1 MAAAPVVP
9 RQTLSLISFYRAEV
23 KLFHRLVFF
32 GVEEEKSTEVVA
44 ICSSLVPDHLMHNTL
59 RLGPDEALHFS
70 DAMQEIYRL
79 SDDNLEL
86 ESVILFKS
94 LYLCDFDW
102 FPGLRHI
109 SNWTRTRHGLQV
121 IKVDVVKQIK
131 NVVAVAVNLNQSPVG
146 SVVEAE
152 VGRVRKY
159 KHRYLFQFTAAQ
171 IVYWPLEKI
180 SIPGD
185 REALEEAIEA
195 SFPGDVLEGRV
206 ISALRQVLGGLF
218 PGFIR
223 LHVDAIYKTQRADF
237 PLLLTAQVVTQ
248 YRIRVGRILLNGA
261 NIFVKEI
268 REDDAC
274 DMFISHA
281 PGIAVSF
288 LDVFDY
294 LIGIVGCEC
303 LKLLKYKATLCL
315 FHAVMDSNA
324 VDHFLHDRE
333 ITELIIEG
341 HICQAT
347 RAIM

>member
-1 MAAAPVVP
+1 MAAPVVP
-9 RQTLSLISFYRAEV
+9 RRILSLISFYRAEV

-32 GVEEEKSTEVVA
+32 GIAEEKSTEVVA

-59 RLGPDEALHFS
+59 RLGPDEALLFS

-102 FPGLRHI
+102 FPSIHHI

-121 IKVDVVKQIK
+121 IKVDLVQQIK

-146 SVVEAE
+146 GVVEAE

-159 KHRYLFQFTAAQ
+159 KHRYLFRFTAAQ
-171 IVYWPLEKI
+171 IAHWPLGRI

-185 REALEEAIEA
+185 REALEEAVEA
-195 SFPGDVLEGRV
+195 SFPGDVLDGPV
-206 ISALRQVLGGLF
+206 MSALRQVLGGLF
-218 PGFIR
+218 PGFIL
-223 LHVDAIYKTQRADF
+223 LHVDAIYKTERVDS
-237 PLLLTAQVVTQ
+237 PLMLTAQVVTK
-248 YRIRVGRILLNGA
+248 YRIRVGLVHLNGA
-261 NIFVKEI
+261 NIFVKKI

-274 DMFISHA
+274 DMFISYA

-288 LDVFDY
+288 GDVFDF
-294 LIGIVGCEC
+294 LI
-303 LKLLKYKATLCL
+303 
-315 FHAVMDSNA
+315 
-324 VDHFLHDRE
+324 R
-333 ITELIIEG
+333 
-341 HICQAT
+341 
-347 RAIM
+347 